1 MLSYLQVIKLFT
13 AILLV
18 CCLPALSPAR
28 DRAVSDT
35 DDLAAAEDTLKLLF
49 SELASAGT
57 PGEREKINGNI
68 TGLLGRVLTHEDSFE
83 YPFDSLGTLGRI
95 TSRDNRLRIFTWNYS
110 DSPVDYR
117 YSGFIQYR
125 ENGSISL
132 HTLKQG
138 DKGRDKFENRVFVPE
153 NWYGA
158 LYYQVHDVVYSGRTY
173 YTLIGFDFN
182 DVFSNIKIVDVLTLD
197 DGSPVLGAPVF
208 HFRDGTR
215 HRVVFEY
222 SARAVML
229 LRYVPERDMIIY
241 DQLAPVS
248 PRLRGQYR
256 YYGPV
261 FSYDGL
267 RFERGR
273 WVHQPDVDYRP

>member
-1 MLSYLQVIKLFT
+1 MLSYLQVRKLIT
-13 AILLV
+13 AIFV
-18 CCLPALSPAR
+18 CCLPSMGTATGTPPGARINLPA
-28 DRAVSDT
+28 S
-35 DDLAAAEDTLKLLF
+35 EDSLKLLF
-49 SELASAGT
+49 SELFSAGT
-57 PGEREKINGNI
+57 PEERKEINGNI
-68 TGLLGRVLTHEDSFE
+68 TGILGRVLLHEDSFE
-83 YPFDSLGTLGRI
+83 YPFDSLGSLGRI
-95 TSRDNRLRIFTWNYS
+95 TSSDKRVRIFTWNYS
-110 DSPVDYR
+110 DSPVDHK

-125 ENGSISL
+125 ENDSIYL
-132 HTLKQG
+132 HRLEGGERKKEG
-138 DKGRDKFENRVFVPE
+138 LESRVFGAE
-153 NWYGA
+153 DWYGA

-182 DVFSNIKIVDVLTLD
+182 DVFSSIKIVDILTFD
-197 DGSPVLGAPVF
+197 EGAPVLGAPMF
-208 HFRDGTR
+208 QFRDGIR
-215 HRVVFEY
+215 NRVIFEY

-241 DQLAPVS
+241 DHLAPGS

-273 WVHQPDVDYRP
+273 WVHQPDVDWRP

>member
-1 MLSYLQVIKLFT
+1 MLSYLVAFKLFT
-13 AILLV
+13 LILTGG
-18 CCLPALSPAR
+18 LPAVSPA
-28 DRAVSDT
+28 AGAS
-35 DDLAAAEDTLKLLF
+35 LNAGINMPAAEDSLKLLF
-49 SELASAGT
+49 SELFSAGT
-57 PGEREKINGNI
+57 PDERKEINGNI
-68 TGLLGRVLTHEDSFE
+68 TDILGRVLLREDSFE
-83 YPFDSLGTLGRI
+83 YPFDSLGSLGRI
-95 TSRDNRLRIFTWNYS
+95 ASRDNRLRIFTWNYS
-110 DSPVDYR
+110 NSPADHR
-117 YSGFIQYR
+117 YSGYIQYR
-125 ENGSISL
+125 KNDSISL
-132 HTLKQG
+132 YPLEQG
-138 DKGRDKFENRVFVPE
+138 EERSGFESRVFEPD

-182 DVFSNIKIVDVLTLD
+182 DVFSNIKIVDVLTFYE
-197 DGSPVLGAPVF
+197 GSPVLGAPLF
-208 HFRDGTR
+208 QFRDGIR
-215 HRVVFEY
+215 HRVIFEF

-241 DQLAPVS
+241 DHLAPGS

-273 WVHQPDVDYRP
+273 WVHQPDVDWRP